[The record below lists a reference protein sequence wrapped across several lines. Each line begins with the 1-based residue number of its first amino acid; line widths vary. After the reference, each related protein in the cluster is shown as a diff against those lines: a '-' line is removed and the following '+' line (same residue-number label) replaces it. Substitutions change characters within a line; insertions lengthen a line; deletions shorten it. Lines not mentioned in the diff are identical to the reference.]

1 MTSTRKGS
9 MHVYDLVRVLMDAE
23 EKLLKAEEK
32 VLKAEALVEALD
44 EKLKVGYKKRI
55 YLLNKIAKTQ
65 RKLTANEKELEAEE
79 RQN

>member
-9 MHVYDLVRVLMDAE
+9 MHVYDLIRVLMDAE
-23 EKLLKAEEK
+23 EKL
-32 VLKAEALVEALD
+32 LKAEALVEALD
-44 EKLKVGYKKRI
+44 EKLKVGYKKRL

>member
-1 MTSTRKGS
+1 MNSANMTSTRKGS
-9 MHVYDLVRVLMDAE
+9 MHVYDLIRVLMDAE
-23 EKLLKAEEK
+23 EKL
-32 VLKAEALVEALD
+32 VKAEALVEALD
-44 EKLKVGYKKRI
+44 EKLNVGYKKRL

>member
-9 MHVYDLVRVLMDAE
+9 MHVCDLIRVIMD
-23 EKLLKAEEK
+23 AEEK